1 MYKSRDANDDI
12 LWVFG
17 MKTQEINFKL
27 KSFQMASDL
36 ALSYALLILV
46 DAKKEVTEG
55 DLNKLV
61 TKVNKRNNSL

>member
-1 MYKSRDANDDI
+1 
-12 LWVFG
+12 
-17 MKTQEINFKL
+17 
-27 KSFQMASDL
+27 MASDL